1 MFDKILLFCY
11 DSLYEHPVGGYMWA
25 SIQTPCTKKSGNGE
39 GEERVVK
46 REGAEQWSKKF
57 LRIFGPETFN
67 SVQALYSIV
76 AQHGL
81 SPRRSFLQV
90 VDPNL
95 HKCHNWGCPNDA
107 RRKSIPPV
115 FNRAKLGFTKLR
127 GARFCFFAAPANFL
141 KTWH

>member
-46 REGAEQWSKKF
+46 REGAEQWSKQF

-67 SVQALYSIV
+67 Y
-76 AQHGL
+76 
-81 SPRRSFLQV
+81 
-90 VDPNL
+90 D
-95 HKCHNWGCPNDA
+95 
-107 RRKSIPPV
+107 
-115 FNRAKLGFTKLR
+115 RAKLGFTKLR